1 MLQVYGPLLYFSI
14 FCLLERLM
22 ALCSKRKS
30 TSRNDKDDV
39 ELTPSSSAPIYKGK
53 PPTDEAVPMLGTDE
67 KPPGAATDSGDK
79 NTSVTPAVTV
89 TPATDKGSNVHQ
101 GAGEGGIKT

>member
-1 MLQVYGPLLYFSI
+1 MLKVYGLLLYFSI
-14 FCLLERLM
+14 FCLLGRLM
-22 ALCSKRKS
+22 ALCKRKS
-30 TSRNDKDDV
+30 TSLNDKDDM
-39 ELTPSSSAPIYKGK
+39 ELAPSSSAPIYKGK
-53 PPTDEAVPMLGTDE
+53 PPTDEAVPMLPTDE
-67 KPPGAATDSGDK
+67 KPPAAVTDSGDK